1 MPVPATTGQLRTK
14 IEDMQIGDYYA
25 VKYKALTSGQLGI
38 FSDFGADLAT
48 VQANEIPVEG
58 SATPN
63 GYLYLVKVAKGLLVS
78 STVIQ
83 HSISWDTLN
92 ARGVIQ
98 GTPCVLSSIT
108 DAVPTMTSNS
118 TPSGIAR
125 SDSIWSSGYDPW
137 KAFSD
142 SIDFNGSY
150 TTSGWM
156 SGTATSGT
164 LSTDAC
170 WISYEFPTP
179 KEIKGITLVQLGY
192 NTTMY
197 RCKDF
202 SVQCSDDGTTWQT
215 VYRGVASP
223 NYQKQLYT
231 FNSVGA
237 KKIWRF
243 VIYSH
248 WYTGQNAA
256 LGISQLEFLEEVP
269 VIGQGIIRS
278 LTGGVVYADLNG
290 NKSLRF
296 LNKSYGCYP
305 TNNEYDKY
313 INNFPSKLIQEG
325 KSIDDIFHCKNM
337 WTWTQDSAVI
347 QTVTSS
353 SDTTYTASSSHRV
366 LRGNELAYGGIWGDQ
381 SFSPSNNTGASFG
394 FRPVF
399 EFVES

>member
-1 MPVPATTGQLRTK
+1 MPVPATTGKLRTK

-48 VQANEIPVEG
+48 AQANEIPVAG

-83 HSISWDTLN
+83 HSISWNTLN
-92 ARGVIQ
+92 AIGVIQ

-125 SDSIWSSGYDPW
+125 SDSIWSSGCDPW

-142 SIDFNGSY
+142 SIDFNGQY
-150 TTSGWM
+150 TTSGWV
-156 SGTATSGT
+156 SGTVTSGT

-170 WISYEFPTP
+170 WISYEFSTP
-179 KEIKGITLVQLGY
+179 KEIKAITLVQLGY
-192 NTTMY
+192 IGVWY

-202 SVQCSDDGTTWQT
+202 SVQYSDNGTTWQT
-215 VYRGVASP
+215 VYRGIASP

-237 KKIWRF
+237 KKFWRF

-248 WYTGQNAA
+248 HHTGTNAA
-256 LGISQLEFLEEVP
+256 LGIAQLELLEQVP
-269 VIGQGIIRS
+269 NIGQGIIRS
-278 LTGGVVYADLNG
+278 LTGGVAYADANG
-290 NKSLRF
+290 NKSTTDQG
-296 LNKSYGCYP
+296 YGGWP
-305 TNNEYDKY
+305 TNNEWDKY
-313 INNFPSKLIQEG
+313 IVNFPQELIQPG
-325 KSIDDIFHCKNM
+325 KTLDDVFHYNKVY
-337 WTWTQDSAVI
+337 TFTQD
-347 QTVTSS
+347 TSFLGNIYR
-353 SDTTYTASSSHRV
+353 TC
-366 LRGNELAYGGIWGDQ
+366 RGNNNNVK
-381 SFSPSNNTGASFG
+381 SFLPNTDATLINYNRG

-399 EFVES
+399 EYIE

>member
-14 IEDMQIGDYYA
+14 ISDMQIGDYIVCNYTA
-25 VKYKALTSGQLGI
+25 SSGVVGT
-38 FSDFGADLAT
+38 FSNFGGTAGA
-48 VQANEIPVEG
+48 EIPVSG
-58 SATPN
+58 SSTPN
-63 GYLYLVKVAKGLLVS
+63 ETFYFVKVAKGLLVADR
-78 STVIQ
+78 VVQ
-83 HSISWDTLN
+83 HSITWDTLN

-108 DAVPTMTSNS
+108 DAVPTMTSNN

-125 SDSIWSSGYDPW
+125 SDSILSLGYEPW

-142 SIDFNGSY
+142 SVDFNGSY

-164 LSTDAC
+164 LSTDTC

-202 SVQCSDDGTTWQT
+202 SIQCSDDGTTWQT
-215 VYRGVASP
+215 VYRGIASP

-237 KKIWRF
+237 KKFWRF

-248 WYTGQNAA
+248 FSTGASAA
-256 LGISQLEFLEEVP
+256 LGIAQLELLEQVP
-269 VIGQGIIRS
+269 NIGQGIIRS
-278 LTGGVVYADLNG
+278 LTGGVAYADANG
-290 NKSLRF
+290 NKSTTDLG
-296 LNKSYGCYP
+296 YGGFP
-305 TNNEYDKY
+305 TNNEWDKF
-313 INNFPSKLIQEG
+313 IVGFPQELIQSG
-325 KSIDDIFHCKNM
+325 KTLDDVFH
-337 WTWTQDSAVI
+337 WSGVATWCQDTPINGV
-347 QTVTSS
+347 QHPNTSS
-353 SDTTYTASSSHRV
+353 DVGQNTERTWRGYGLFTGNSHVNSRNEKMFGFSVSNYTATT
-366 LRGNELAYGGIWGDQ
+366 L
-381 SFSPSNNTGASFG
+381 G
-394 FRPVF
+394 FRPCF
-399 EFVES
+399 EYIES